1 MAPLLA
7 MDEAQRL
14 RLLQSELMSVE
25 ERAKE
30 ADRELKNNQ
39 ATILNGWKLFMK
51 SPLRPASCK
60 RYPVDNL
67 PPHTTPANYAGH
79 YRHFTEWLQKK
90 HSDVIL
96 LSEVTYPIAADYIAD
111 LEKSG
116 VSAGTFNKH
125 IGFFKMFYATLLKDE
140 IIDCINPFEK
150 IERKAGISHSK
161 KPLSREEIASL
172 LQSADGELQLLLA
185 LGYFTG
191 LRLGDCCTLL
201 WQEIDEKAG
210 IIRRLPRKT
219 ANTRRST
226 QEGVVNIGIPFLLG
240 RLLNSIPINQRSIYI
255 VPEFAKLYLAGRDNS
270 INRKIQAHFQHN
282 GIKTLQPGTGAG
294 TGKRAVVEFGF
305 HSLRYSYISHNAEL
319 GTPAAIIQKNA
330 GHANPAMTEH
340 YTRISDAAT
349 VDFAARMRL
358 PNEQE
363 IIDTEL
369 ISLDDSKEQR
379 RELHRLIDNLS
390 AESLKKVVNLLKPF
404 NSSPD
409 LLAEN
414 I

>member
-1 MAPLLA
+1 M
-7 MDEAQRL
+7 
-14 RLLQSELMSVE
+14 
-25 ERAKE
+25 
-30 ADRELKNNQ
+30 
-39 ATILNGWKLFMK
+39 
-51 SPLRPASCK
+51 
-60 RYPVDNL
+60 
-67 PPHTTPANYAGH
+67 
-79 YRHFTEWLQKK
+79 
-90 HSDVIL
+90 
-96 LSEVTYPIAADYIAD
+96 
-111 LEKSG
+111 
-116 VSAGTFNKH
+116 
-125 IGFFKMFYATLLKDE
+125 
-140 IIDCINPFEK
+140 
-150 IERKAGISHSK
+150 
-161 KPLSREEIASL
+161 
-172 LQSADGELQLLLA
+172 
-185 LGYFTG
+185 
-191 LRLGDCCTLL
+191 
-201 WQEIDEKAG
+201 
-210 IIRRLPRKT
+210 
-219 ANTRRST
+219 
-226 QEGVVNIGIPFLLG
+226 
-240 RLLNSIPINQRSIYI
+240 NSIPINQRSIYI